1 MNRIALLLR
10 GLPGSGKTT
19 TAALLRDSLVPAV
32 RISNDSVRY
41 MARPRDF
48 SDFTLVASELGCLDL
63 ALSYLDSGFT
73 PVIDG
78 VFEDV
83 DFLAAQEL
91 RFRRKGMR
99 LVTITLDGTL
109 TDLLDR
115 NNARDPLARMD
126 EDRVR
131 ELHRQF
137 RPAGLLLGIH
147 DKQPEEVADDVL
159 DLLELTAQEAETE
172 PPATE
177 AVEILFL
184 RHGAPDY
191 PGDTYPDPYAMGL
204 SPRGRDEARAAR
216 AAVARFAPEAVYTS
230 DFLRARET
238 AALATASLGVE
249 VREEAA
255 LQERVFHTFAGVA
268 LDEVRRRLGPEADRV
283 LTGNSDLCTVDGE
296 ESYEQARDRVLE
308 FFTTLAAR
316 HPGRR
321 VLVVGHGGPHHW
333 LLERALGTELRGVR
347 ALRWDTGHFSR
358 FRIGAD
364 AVSVDFVNRSPEDIA
379 RSPQPAKESP

>member
-83 DFLAAQEL
+83 DFLAAQQL
-91 RFRRKGMR
+91 RFQRKGMR
-99 LVTITLDGTL
+99 LVTITLEGPL
-109 TDLLDR
+109 ADLLDR

-159 DLLELTAQEAETE
+159 DLLELTAQETETE

-177 AVEILFL
+177 DVDLLFL

-191 PGDTYPDPYAMGL
+191 PGDTYPDPYAMAL

-216 AAVARFAPEAVYTS
+216 AAVERFAPEVVYTS

-238 AALATASLGVE
+238 ATLATAGLDAE
-249 VREEAA
+249 VREETA
-255 LQERVFHTFAGVA
+255 LRERVFHAFAG
-268 LDEVRRRLGPEADRV
+268 LDLNEVRRHLGPEADRV
-283 LTGNSDLCTVDGE
+283 LTGNSDLCDLDGE

-308 FFTTLAAR
+308 FFAALTAR

-333 LLERALGTELRGVR
+333 LLERALGAQLRGVR
-347 ALRWDTGHFSR
+347 ALRWDTGHLSR
-358 FRIGAD
+358 FRIGPD
-364 AVSVDFVNRSPEDIA
+364 AVAVDFVNRSPEDIA
-379 RSPQPAKESP
+379 RSPQPAKEAP